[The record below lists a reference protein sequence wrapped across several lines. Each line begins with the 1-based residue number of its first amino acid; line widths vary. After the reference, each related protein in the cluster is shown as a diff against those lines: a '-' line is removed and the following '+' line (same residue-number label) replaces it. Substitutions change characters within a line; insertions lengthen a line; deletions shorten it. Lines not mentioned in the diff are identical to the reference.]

1 MFLRN
6 QFSIAFLSL
15 FKRQYHDRSFIQI
28 TVDTSIR
35 FHERAVRRKWYRR
48 LTRISF
54 STLRNHENF
63 RQMREVIRERACRE
77 NETRTRDGEGRK
89 SRGNARREALGT
101 GVHAYATIS
110 FDYIIVFRPGGIIH
124 VNKLHIFFS
133 FPIPSPTR
141 HFFVLLA
148 APLLSFYCRDFVVV
162 ANSRRL
168 FDPLS
173 RFPFARRDARD
184 TEPSSSFP
192 DNPFADSGTGE
203 SL

>member
-1 MFLRN
+1 
-6 QFSIAFLSL
+6 
-15 FKRQYHDRSFIQI
+15 
-28 TVDTSIR
+28 
-35 FHERAVRRKWYRR
+35 
-48 LTRISF
+48 
-54 STLRNHENF
+54 
-63 RQMREVIRERACRE
+63 MREVIRERACRE

-141 HFFVLLA
+141 HFFVLPA

-184 TEPSSSFP
+184 TSLVARFRIILSRTPERAKVCKVFRWGVGTNERRAEILNASGKMEDKCINGSFVMFHLDIEFSREFP
-192 DNPFADSGTGE
+192 VSR
-203 SL
+203 

>member
-1 MFLRN
+1 MLFLSIISLLFFHN

-15 FKRQYHDRSFIQI
+15 FKCQYHDRSFIQI

-35 FHERAVRRKWYRR
+35 FHERQAVRRKWYKR

-141 HFFVLLA
+141 HFFVLPA
-148 APLLSFYCRDFVVV
+148 APLLSRSIV
-162 ANSRRL
+162 AIL
-168 FDPLS
+168 
-173 RFPFARRDARD
+173 
-184 TEPSSSFP
+184 SSSLIRDDCLIPCLVFP
-192 DNPFADSGTGE
+192 LRAE
-203 SL
+203 MHEIRA